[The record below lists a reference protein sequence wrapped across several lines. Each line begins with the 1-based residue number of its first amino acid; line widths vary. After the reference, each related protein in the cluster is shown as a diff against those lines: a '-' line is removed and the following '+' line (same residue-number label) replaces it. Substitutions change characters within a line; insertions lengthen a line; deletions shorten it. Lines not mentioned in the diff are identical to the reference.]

1 MSGELLES
9 IRRRKSC
16 QKFREEPLK
25 DGVLEELVDFLSE
38 LEAPVPEIDWN
49 FDTLPYLEMVRI
61 CSTAPAV
68 RAPMYLVL
76 RAERK
81 NFSLQN
87 CGYLGEMAV
96 LWLTARGV
104 ATCWQG
110 SAQVDPNEDYPGS
123 LPYVTC
129 FAMGSGEDGFRAP
142 GEEPER
148 KTADKVIFNRVPEY
162 TPILEA
168 ARIAPSS
175 FNRQPWAFVSDDR
188 ERLHLF
194 RRKSMLANPVTEFH
208 QCVDCGAALAH
219 LETAARAA
227 GYEPEFR
234 RLKPEPSFRHG
245 LVYQCSLQL

>member
-1 MSGELLES
+1 MSGELFES

-16 QKFREEPLK
+16 QRFRDEPLREEHM
-25 DGVLEELVDFLSE
+25 DGLVDFLSA
-38 LEAPVPEIDWN
+38 LEAPASEIDWN
-49 FDTLPYLEMVRI
+49 FDTLPYLDMVRI

-68 RAPMYLVL
+68 RAPVYLVL

-96 LWLTARGV
+96 LWLTARSV

-110 SAQVDPNEDYPGS
+110 TAQVDPNEDYRGS

-129 FAMGSGEDGFRAP
+129 IALGYGDDAFRAE

-148 KTADKVIFNRVPEY
+148 KPQDKVIFNRIAEY
-162 TPILEA
+162 APILEA
-168 ARIAPSS
+168 ARLAPSS

-188 ERLHLF
+188 QRLHLF
-194 RRKSMLANPVTEFH
+194 RRKSLVANPVTEFH

-219 LETAARAA
+219 LEVAAVEA
-227 GYEPEFR
+227 GYRPEFT
-234 RLKPEPSFRHG
+234 RLKPEPSFKHG

>member
-1 MSGELLES
+1 MTGELYAA
-9 IRRRKSC
+9 ITRRKSC
-16 QKFREEPLK
+16 LKFREEPLS
-25 DGVLEELVDFLSE
+25 DGDMNGLVDFLSE

-49 FDTLPYLEMVRI
+49 FDTLPYLDMVRI

-68 RAPMYLVL
+68 RAPVYLVL
-76 RAERK
+76 RAERR

-87 CGYLGEMAV
+87 CGYLGELAV

-110 SAQVDPNEDYPGS
+110 SAQVDPNEDFSGS

-129 FAMGSGEDGFRAP
+129 FALGYGEDAFRAP

-148 KTADKVIFNRVPEY
+148 KEAEKVIFNRTPAY
-162 TPILEA
+162 APILEA
-168 ARIAPSS
+168 ARLAPSS

-188 ERLHLF
+188 RRLHLF
-194 RRKSMLANPVTEFH
+194 RRKSLVANPVTEFH

-227 GYEPEFR
+227 GYSPEFQ
-234 RLKPEPSFRHG
+234 RLKPEPSFKRG